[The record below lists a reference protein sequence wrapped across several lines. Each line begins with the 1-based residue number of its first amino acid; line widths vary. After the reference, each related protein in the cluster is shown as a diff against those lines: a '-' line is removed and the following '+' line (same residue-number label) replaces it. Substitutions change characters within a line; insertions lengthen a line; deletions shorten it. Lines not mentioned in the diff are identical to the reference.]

1 MANRYRDIKQFNTTD
16 GITYKANSIYPEVPL
31 SDKDYYVITT
41 AGDRYDTLAYQFYND
56 VSLWWIIASGNP
68 DIIPQNSLFIP
79 VGREIRIPYNISL
92 AKSLYNSINRIQ

>member
-1 MANRYRDIKQFNTTD
+1 MANRYRDIKQFTTTD

-56 VSLWWIIASGNP
+56 VSLWWIIASAN
-68 DIIPQNSLFIP
+68 NSQQASLVVQP
-79 VGREIRIPYNISL
+79 GVQLRIPHDKTVAL
-92 AKSLYNSINRIQ
+92 DLYNQVNKSR

>member
-1 MANRYRDIKQFNTTD
+1 MANRYRDIKQFTTTD

-56 VSLWWIIASGNP
+56 VSLWWIIASAN
-68 DIIPQNSLFIP
+68 NSQQASLAVEP
-79 VGREIRIPYNISL
+79 GVQIRIPHDKTVAL
-92 AKSLYNSINRIQ
+92 DLYNQVNKSR